1 MTDIIANILLREI
14 GSTPKVQPVT
24 PSTGLGA
31 MTSRKGITAPQ
42 EEQQADPT
50 QNIQR
55 PIIDIYRKI
64 VQQEIGD
71 GSGLT
76 GDKIPYDPLVDTP
89 ETLAARGYNPDEV
102 LRNSVFSS
110 TISGTKGR
118 TPKDKVLTDIEDL
131 IQSYEDKRA
140 AKKSYISKERA
151 TASSSILDVLQ
162 AELMRGMTS
171 KQTDTQ
177 PTVSADSSR
186 DRFELQGDMRDLPVL
201 DDEGAPEVDAR
212 SNEMLDKE
220 LPSDG
225 LGSRPVA
232 EAQTAPISGGEIR
245 EPDFEPPKEEVK
257 EVLFIQKG
265 LTDLGFKPGGV
276 DGAVGGG
283 TRRALRKFQKANGLE
298 ITGIM
303 TPEVFTLIRSGEA
316 VKYPDP
322 PKPDAKVSKILDS
335 NFEVFKEAVA
345 QKESSGRYNIM
356 GGYNN
361 HYVGRYQMG
370 KDALEDEGYSYK
382 KRDALLKDPKKQDE
396 LFKKFTLRNHKKL
409 TQNSKKYR
417 DMSEKEKLGV
427 LGYAHN
433 QGATA
438 AAEWLYTGV
447 SGKDANGTLGDE
459 YTSLIARYF
468 SLASKRPRARPD
480 TRVASN

>member
-131 IQSYEDKRA
+131 IQSYEDKRL
-140 AKKSYISKERA
+140 AKKRSVSKERA
-151 TASSSILDVLQ
+151 TASSSILDVLE

-186 DRFELQGDMRDLPVL
+186 DRFELQGDMRDLPML
-201 DDEGAPEVDAR
+201 DDEDAPEVDTR
-212 SNEMLDKE
+212 SNELLDKE

-232 EAQTAPISGGEIR
+232 EEESKDPFFDKATEFLTLNEGFKN
-245 EPDFEPPKEEVK
+245 EPYRDSRGFWTIGIGHLITTKKDLPEEWK
-257 EVLFIQKG
+257 NAK
-265 LTDLGFKPGGV
+265 LTD
-276 DGAVGGG
+276 D
-283 TRRALRKFQKANGLE
+283 
-298 ITGIM
+298 
-303 TPEVFTLIRSGEA
+303 A
-316 VKYPDP
+316 VK
-322 PKPDAKVSKILDS
+322 
-335 NFEVFKEAVA
+335 
-345 QKESSGRYNIM
+345 
-356 GGYNN
+356 
-361 HYVGRYQMG
+361 
-370 KDALEDEGYSYK
+370 
-382 KRDALLKDPKKQDE
+382 E
-396 LFKKFTLRNHKKL
+396 LFKEDYNKHLNEAKKL
-409 TQNSKKYR
+409 PMYEKLSEEGKLALLDLTFNMGTKFNEVKWPKFFSALENKDLETAAKELENSKWF
-417 DMSEKEKLGV
+417 
-427 LGYAHN
+427 N
-433 QGATA
+433 QVGNR
-438 AAEWLYTGV
+438 GPRV
-447 SGKDANGTLGDE
+447 ID
-459 YTSLIARYF
+459 LIQR
-468 SLASKRPRARPD
+468 ASY
-480 TRVASN
+480 N

>member
-76 GDKIPYDPLVDTP
+76 GEKIPYDPLVDTP

-131 IQSYEDKRA
+131 IQSYEDKRL
-140 AKKSYISKERA
+140 AKKRSVSKERA
-151 TASSSILDVLQ
+151 TASSSILDVLE

-201 DDEGAPEVDAR
+201 DDEGAPEVDTL
-212 SNEMLDKE
+212 SNELLDKE

-232 EAQTAPISGGEIR
+232 EVQTDDDMGLPERDI
-245 EPDFEPPKEEVK
+245 PDYNFMLPGSEFRKALKEKEAESYATIFADSQKKDTPFKDVDVTEMTMD
-257 EVLFIQKG
+257 EVLKFVKLNGPFHKYNKNTHNKNTTAIGKYQFVG
-265 LTDLGFKPGGV
+265 ATLRDLKKRGVFTKLGIKEDTLFDEDTQDKLSAYQAIHRIKDRSDGTFSSARKEMRNEWEGFKKLSDTKLDIIIKEIADEIGV
-276 DGAVGGG
+276 
-283 TRRALRKFQKANGLE
+283 KIIK
-298 ITGIM
+298 
-303 TPEVFTLIRSGEA
+303 TPPSELA
-316 VKYPDP
+316 
-322 PKPDAKVSKILDS
+322 PK
-335 NFEVFKEAVA
+335 
-345 QKESSGRYNIM
+345 
-356 GGYNN
+356 
-361 HYVGRYQMG
+361 
-370 KDALEDEGYSYK
+370 
-382 KRDALLKDPKKQDE
+382 
-396 LFKKFTLRNHKKL
+396 
-409 TQNSKKYR
+409 
-417 DMSEKEKLGV
+417 
-427 LGYAHN
+427 
-433 QGATA
+433 
-438 AAEWLYTGV
+438 
-447 SGKDANGTLGDE
+447 
-459 YTSLIARYF
+459 TSL
-468 SLASKRPRARPD
+468 RPKARPD
-480 TRVASN
+480 TRIASN

>member
-76 GDKIPYDPLVDTP
+76 GEKIPYDPLVDTP

-131 IQSYEDKRA
+131 IQSYEDKRL
-140 AKKSYISKERA
+140 AKKRSVSKERA
-151 TASSSILDVLQ
+151 TASSSILDVLE

-201 DDEGAPEVDAR
+201 DDEDTPEVDTR
-212 SNEMLDKE
+212 SNELLDKP
-220 LPSDG
+220 LSSDG
-225 LGSRPVA
+225 LGSRPA
-232 EAQTAPISGGEIR
+232 
-245 EPDFEPPKEEVK
+245 
-257 EVLFIQKG
+257 
-265 LTDLGFKPGGV
+265 LTDDDMGLPDDDNYMGYLPDTPEQKLLDRIALGEGADPEKLKAQEKYNIGTTEYDMVYSYGSELAPSKPVTDMTLNELYTYQTNLIDATKGKVPGTKL
-276 DGAVGGG
+276 GTSAVGKYQVLKSSLFGKG
-283 TRRALRKFQKANGLE
+283 TPDKPSKNSWADKLNLTGDTVYTPVIQEAIGRLALKEAGYDNWLKGNKSESSMLQRISDIWASVEGSKANQGTHTTKEDLE
-298 ITGIM
+298 PFLALVR
-303 TPEVFTLIRSGEA
+303 PEI
-316 VKYPDP
+316 KYSELA
-322 PKPDAKVSKILDS
+322 PK
-335 NFEVFKEAVA
+335 
-345 QKESSGRYNIM
+345 
-356 GGYNN
+356 
-361 HYVGRYQMG
+361 
-370 KDALEDEGYSYK
+370 
-382 KRDALLKDPKKQDE
+382 
-396 LFKKFTLRNHKKL
+396 
-409 TQNSKKYR
+409 
-417 DMSEKEKLGV
+417 
-427 LGYAHN
+427 
-433 QGATA
+433 
-438 AAEWLYTGV
+438 
-447 SGKDANGTLGDE
+447 
-459 YTSLIARYF
+459 TSL
-468 SLASKRPRARPD
+468 RPKARPD
-480 TRVASN
+480 TRIASN

>member
-131 IQSYEDKRA
+131 IQSYEDKRL
-140 AKKSYISKERA
+140 AKKRSVSKERA

-201 DDEGAPEVDAR
+201 DDEDAPEVDTR
-212 SNEMLDKE
+212 SNELLDKPPVDAPDAE
-220 LPSDG
+220 TPMPAPS
-225 LGSRPVA
+225 
-232 EAQTAPISGGEIR
+232 
-245 EPDFEPPKEEVK
+245 EVK
-257 EVLFIQKG
+257 EEG
-265 LTDLGFKPGGV
+265 LMSDPRGFKVPEYKVYNSPEEMSELEILARTIEAEAALEPYNGKI
-276 DGAVGGG
+276 AVGA
-283 TRRALRKFQKANGLE
+283 TIANRAASGSYGKDIRGVILKPAQFSPWNKYTGAAKGKQGKNMMKLRASEDSYKAANDILTGNYDDPTNGA
-298 ITGIM
+298 T
-303 TPEVFTLIRSGEA
+303 
-316 VKYPDP
+316 
-322 PKPDAKVSKILDS
+322 
-335 NFEVFKEAVA
+335 
-345 QKESSGRYNIM
+345 
-356 GGYNN
+356 
-361 HYVGRYQMG
+361 HYVNESIAEGQKWIDVMKGRKKGTVTIGNHLFGNADNNKKYDG
-370 KDALEDEGYSYK
+370 KSYIFDRKSETTDQPVEAAPITVKAIQRIIGTVADGDFGPASRK
-382 KRDALLKDPKKQDE
+382 KAREFL
-396 LFKKFTLRNHKKL
+396 
-409 TQNSKKYR
+409 NSKGIDVTKSAT
-417 DMSEKEKLGV
+417 DEDLMKLV
-427 LGYAHN
+427 
-433 QGATA
+433 
-438 AAEWLYTGV
+438 V
-447 SGKDANGTLGDE
+447 S
-459 YTSLIARYF
+459 S
-468 SLASKRPRARPD
+468 
-480 TRVASN
+480 

>member
-1 MTDIIANILLREI
+1 MTMTSAAYDAIIAEILGGYEKPEV
-14 GSTPKVQPVT
+14 SEEKPK
-24 PSTGLGA
+24 GLGA
-31 MTSRKGITAPQ
+31 MTSRAGMKMPEVSDETEVPSSQAAVNKFMTAI
-42 EEQQADPT
+42 AS
-50 QNIQR
+50 QR
-55 PIIDIYRKI
+55 
-64 VQQEIGD
+64 
-71 GSGLT
+71 GS
-76 GDKIPYDPLVDTP
+76 KAPAFVEKAYDPLTFTSEHMQRAGMKVMDA
-89 ETLAARGYNPDEV
+89 LAMALEDPQEGKIKVPVGEDFKEDYFTNAENILNQMKSAAQD
-102 LRNSVFSS
+102 SS
-110 TISGTKGR
+110 
-118 TPKDKVLTDIEDL
+118 LDI
-131 IQSYEDKRA
+131 RA
-140 AKKSYISKERA
+140 ANL
-151 TASSSILDVLQ
+151 T
-162 AELMRGMTS
+162 RGMTS

-186 DRFELQGDMRDLPVL
+186 DRLELQGEMRDLPVL
-201 DDEGAPEVDAR
+201 DDEDAPEVDTR
-212 SNEMLDKE
+212 SNELLDKE
-220 LPSDG
+220 LPSAG
-225 LGSRPVA
+225 LGSRPVV
-232 EAQTAPISGGEIR
+232 EEELMPLSKGEIR
-245 EPDFEPPKEEVK
+245 EPEFEPPKEEVK

-265 LTDLGFKPGGV
+265 LTDLGFKPGGI

-438 AAEWLYTGV
+438 AEEWLYTGV

-459 YTSLIARYF
+459 YTSLISRYF
-468 SLASKRPRARPD
+468 SLASKRPKARPD